1 MGEGIPRKT
10 WSGVHS
16 LRLKLCC
23 APLDLMCTVQGSQQ
37 QHRGLEGGLHSLPCC
52 MPEVSCLICTVQGSN
67 DFVEDL
73 GMEQPTRMDLDF
85 VAHGLGDEDARHAV
99 RASDYRL
106 PHSARR
112 PGAQVCPKA
121 EMKLLKQVFSGPKVN
136 GCTPFVCKAKR
147 NTCLASQRRN
157 TLLMMVSMGATS

>member
-1 MGEGIPRKT
+1 
-10 WSGVHS
+10 
-16 LRLKLCC
+16 
-23 APLDLMCTVQGSQQ
+23 
-37 QHRGLEGGLHSLPCC
+37 
-52 MPEVSCLICTVQGSN
+52 MPEVSCLTCTVQGSN

-112 PGAQVCPKA
+112 PGAQVCPG
-121 EMKLLKQVFSGPKVN
+121 LKESVAFFGVWKGRLTV
-136 GCTPFVCKAKR
+136 
-147 NTCLASQRRN
+147 LASA
-157 TLLMMVSMGATS
+157 ATSPVPDQAV